1 MTPKYNPSL
10 RRGLIFSLIFTMLAT
25 LSPATTVL
33 PPDFNELVNRSDF
46 VVRAR
51 IKSSEPELR
60 ISGDRR
66 RIFTKVELE
75 VLEVIAGEPPASIVL
90 ELLGGRIED
99 EEMIVDGMPRLR
111 VGTESVLFVKD
122 NGRVLC
128 PIYAM
133 NYGVYPVEEEPTT
146 KQRYM
151 TRGNKIPLEQVAEVA
166 QPLTEG
172 DELDVPALRRKRSN
186 AFTPEEFSREIKA
199 VRSLNTL

>member
-1 MTPKYNPSL
+1 MFL
-10 RRGLIFSLIFTMLAT
+10 RPGIFSALIFALLAT
-25 LSPATTVL
+25 DATATTVL
-33 PPDFNELVNRSDF
+33 PPDFEELVNRSDY
-46 VVRAR
+46 VIRAR
-51 IKSSEPELR
+51 VTNSEAELR

-66 RIFTKVELE
+66 RIFTKVEVE
-75 VLEVIAGEPPASIVL
+75 VLEVIAGEPPATIVL
-90 ELLGGRIED
+90 ELLGGRIEG

-111 VGTESVLFVKD
+111 VGTESILFVKD

-133 NYGVYPVEEEPTT
+133 NYGIYPVEEEPTT
-146 KQRYM
+146 KRRYM